1 MVMVE
6 KLTMM
11 VYPEMYK
18 LLLCPRHWMQF
29 WLGLLWLPG
38 RSNHTSCT
46 CFSVSLFVTISIC
59 LTFCLSLFPSLYLPI
74 ELTEFWDVLAS
85 LEEPPVTH
93 WLIFKT
99 LDLSQS
105 HPNRSQICLNVS
117 PICPNWWPNLRMA
130 QSGGQMCNSC
140 KWFQLVA
147 KFTIYKIGAICW
159 KNLQP
164 MQVVPPD
171 GVIWNWSGAT
181 WWLKS
186 RKVWSQRNHDFGD
199 EIVPVA
205 P

>member
-38 RSNHTSCT
+38 RSNHTNCT

-105 HPNRSQICLNVS
+105 YPNGSQICLNVS
-117 PICPNWWPNLRMA
+117 PICPNWSPNCQNGSQKVADIYFLERIFVLIFRPLFIRSA
-130 QSGGQMCNSC
+130 GSVNADFDWQD
-140 KWFQLVA
+140 QLVQILPLYP
-147 KFTIYKIGAICW
+147 TSKIFAQI
-159 KNLQP
+159 KY
-164 MQVVPPD
+164 
-171 GVIWNWSGAT
+171 I
-181 WWLKS
+181 
-186 RKVWSQRNHDFGD
+186 
-199 EIVPVA
+199 
-205 P
+205 